1 MNNKIIKA
9 LKKLAD
15 YSEKLDEVPVGAV
28 VVCDNKIIAGS
39 YNSME
44 RDNTSLS
51 HAELK
56 AIRTAQKKL
65 KNWRL
70 NNCEIFVTLEPCIM
84 CSGAIHFSRIKKV
97 TFLTSSNDYALSDLP
112 FDIEIINLNNEEYQK
127 QLKDFF
133 KRARNKR
140 KSNSKLKQ

>member
-1 MNNKIIKA
+1 MNEKIIKA
-9 LKKLAD
+9 LIKLAD
-15 YSEKLDEVPVGAV
+15 YSEKLDEVPVGAI

-44 RDNTSLS
+44 RDKTSLS

-70 NNCEIFVTLEPCIM
+70 NNCEIFVTLEPCVM

-97 TFLTSSNDYALSDLP
+97 TFLASSNDYALSDLP
-112 FDIEIINLNNEEYQK
+112 FDIEIINLEDEEYQK
-127 QLKDFF
+127 QLKNFF
-133 KRARNKR
+133 KRARKRRKLNK
-140 KSNSKLKQ
+140 KND

>member
-1 MNNKIIKA
+1 MNEKIIKA
-9 LKKLAD
+9 LRKLAD

-28 VVCDNKIIAGS
+28 VVCGEKIIAGS

-44 RDNTSLS
+44 RDKTSLS

-70 NNCEIFVTLEPCIM
+70 NNCEIYVTLEPCVM

-97 TFLTSSNDYALSDLP
+97 TFLTASNDYALSDLP

-127 QLKDFF
+127 QLKNFF
-133 KRARNKR
+133 KRAREKR
-140 KSNSKLKQ
+140 KSGLKS

>member
-1 MNNKIIKA
+1 MEKIIKI

-15 YSEKLDEVPVGAV
+15 YSEKLNEVPVGALV
-28 VVCDNKIIAGS
+28 ICNDKIISGA

-70 NNCEIFVTLEPCIM
+70 NDCEIYVTLEPCIM
-84 CSGAIHFSRIKKV
+84 CSGAIHFSRIKTV

-112 FDIEIINLNNEEYQK
+112 FDIKIVNLKDENYKK
-127 QLKDFF
+127 QLQDFF
-133 KRARNKR
+133 KKARKNKR
-140 KSNSKLKQ
+140 YNKKA